1 MHCSRNEK
9 SPVKLNGIK
18 HTVLSLFVA
27 AGIVISL
34 SFATASHRHS
44 PLTVTETKPGKD
56 SSIDD
61 AEKKKSSNGY
71 FLYDSLQLDRQ
82 GLSRRAF
89 EYAMQGFEY
98 LQQSGAIDNEEVI
111 SIVDFS
117 LPSSSRRLFVIDLN
131 SHKVLYCTYVA
142 HGHNSGKEYA
152 SQFSNKPESNKSSL
166 GFYKTLGTYMGGH
179 GYSLRLEGLERGIN
193 DNANRRDIVIHGAA
207 YVSEGLIRAQGYLG
221 RSQGCPALPEKLHKP
236 IIDKIKNGSCLFI
249 YGKDKSYPGR
259 SKILKAA
266 VA

>member
-1 MHCSRNEK
+1 M
-9 SPVKLNGIK
+9 
-18 HTVLSLFVA
+18 
-27 AGIVISL
+27 SL
-34 SFATASHRHS
+34 SFATASHN
-44 PLTVTETKPGKD
+44 TVTKTSPDKD
-56 SSIDD
+56 SSF
-61 AEKKKSSNGY
+61 AGEEKKRSSSAY
-71 FLYDSLQLDRQ
+71 FLYDSLYLDRQ
-82 GLSRRAF
+82 GLSRKAF

-98 LQQSGAIDNEEVI
+98 LKQNGDIDKNDVI

-117 LPSSSRRLFVIDLN
+117 LPSSSKRLFVIDLN
-131 SHKVLYCTYVA
+131 SRKVVYCTYVA
-142 HGHNSGKEYA
+142 HGHNSGLEYA
-152 SQFSNKPESNKSSL
+152 NQFSNKPQSNKSSL

-236 IIDKIKNGSCLFI
+236 IIDKIKNGTCLFI
-249 YGKDKSYPGR
+249 YGKDKSYPNR

>member
-1 MHCSRNEK
+1 MKFH
-9 SPVKLNGIK
+9 GIK
-18 HTVLSLFVA
+18 HTVRSLFGA
-27 AGIVISL
+27 TGIIISL
-34 SFATASHRHS
+34 SFATANHKHSHS
-44 PLTVTETKPGKD
+44 TVTTTNPGKD
-56 SSIDD
+56 SSF
-61 AEKKKSSNGY
+61 AGEEEKKSSSNY
-71 FLYDSLQLDRQ
+71 FLYDSLYLDRQ

-98 LQQSGAIDNEEVI
+98 LKQTGDIDKDDVI

-117 LPSSSRRLFVIDLN
+117 LPSSSKRLFVIDLN
-131 SHKVLYCTYVA
+131 SRKVVYCTYVA
-142 HGHNSGKEYA
+142 HGHNSGLEYA
-152 SQFSNKPESNKSSL
+152 NQFSNKPQSNKSSL

-236 IIDKIKNGSCLFI
+236 IIDKIKNGTCLFI
-249 YGKDKSYPGR
+249 YGKDKTYPGR